1 MCSADNAHAND
12 LSISVIVDIMLG
24 ENAFNPDIMA
34 SHSSESS
41 HGIGK
46 DSNEPGLLRNELN
59 QAYLSVYES
68 KPRKSTHHFGSGV
81 AEQLRTKMAIRQLPT
96 DKRSRPRQC
105 LTEIKHEN
113 DRKKRSIWS

>member
-1 MCSADNAHAND
+1 LSWNWEAANLTSSAMCSADNAHAND

-59 QAYLSVYES
+59 QAYLSVYDDRNQES
-68 KPRKSTHHFGSGV
+68 LPIILDRVWRNSSGQRWRFV
-81 AEQLRTKMAIRQLPT
+81 NCQLI
-96 DKRSRPRQC
+96 
-105 LTEIKHEN
+105 N
-113 DRKKRSIWS
+113 DHGQGNV